1 MSKVR
6 IIAKIRPFL
15 ANEQPDDGVRVEDS
29 ALSLANPRNP
39 SQRIVYRDFA
49 ACYDESSTGP
59 ESQRDLFNEELGQ
72 WIGECFN
79 GKTLAV
85 MCYGVTS
92 SGKTYTMQGCRGNS
106 GIVASSVEALLS
118 WAAGMPQRRFEFT
131 LEYVEVY
138 CNDCRDLLASSQ
150 GSKVAIQSDKNN
162 RTKISKQETERFST
176 YDEFERKFK
185 DANKRRATAATA
197 LNRSSSRSHAIL
209 TIRVFEQPQ
218 GESALPYALGKIQL
232 VDLAGSEKFEPGSSS
247 VQIQE
252 AKFINISLSALSR
265 VITALNTDSDV
276 IPYRESKL
284 TRLLQEAFSGNSRTL
299 VICNIAP
306 GRKFLSGTRSTIEF
320 ATKAKSVKAT
330 KNEAAEKEAQQ
341 RIERRRNEDPEFN
354 IAVQAEADRQVALIR
369 AQMEN
374 DRLNSLNSISESSS
388 SLPALP
394 LGPSTDQTEMDAPSK
409 DGSGPDYGNATSNQ
423 VQQSQ
428 PEIPQV
434 SNKELQLQKKDKN
447 YHPDKIGQS
456 KVLSSTTAE
465 QEEREKYRRRLDK
478 GLEKK
483 LDKYRSGDPRVD
495 RGKYARACII
505 AGKMAL
511 DERNDLEYAV
521 ILFEKAIGLYPE
533 NERLL
538 EETLSL
544 KKRLRAER
552 EGNADGGNPSAAKA
566 APLLSTRKGNNDP
579 SSSLKPKAMKLGAK
593 SEERKVAKNVMK
605 GKKREALAAAV
616 AAFGESDK
624 EGSGSE
630 DEVEKSLG
638 AIEHSDL
645 SDEE

>member
-1 MSKVR
+1 
-6 IIAKIRPFL
+6 
-15 ANEQPDDGVRVEDS
+15 
-29 ALSLANPRNP
+29 
-39 SQRIVYRDFA
+39 
-49 ACYDESSTGP
+49 
-59 ESQRDLFNEELGQ
+59 
-72 WIGECFN
+72 
-79 GKTLAV
+79 
-85 MCYGVTS
+85 
-92 SGKTYTMQGCRGNS
+92 
-106 GIVASSVEALLS
+106 
-118 WAAGMPQRRFEFT
+118 
-131 LEYVEVY
+131 
-138 CNDCRDLLASSQ
+138 
-150 GSKVAIQSDKNN
+150 
-162 RTKISKQETERFST
+162 
-176 YDEFERKFK
+176 
-185 DANKRRATAATA
+185 
-197 LNRSSSRSHAIL
+197 
-209 TIRVFEQPQ
+209 
-218 GESALPYALGKIQL
+218 
-232 VDLAGSEKFEPGSSS
+232 
-247 VQIQE
+247 
-252 AKFINISLSALSR
+252 
-265 VITALNTDSDV
+265 
-276 IPYRESKL
+276 
-284 TRLLQEAFSGNSRTL
+284 EAFSGNSRTL

-320 ATKAKSVKAT
+320 ATKAKSVKST

-374 DRLNSLNSISESSS
+374 DRLNSLNSISESLS
-388 SLPALP
+388 SLPVLP
-394 LGPSTDQTEMDAPSK
+394 LGPSTDQTEMGATSK
-409 DGSGPDYGNATSNQ
+409 YGSGPDHGNATSNQ
-423 VQQSQ
+423 IQPSQ
-428 PEIPQV
+428 PEISQV
-434 SNKELQLQKKDKN
+434 SNKEVQLHPELKKDKN
-447 YHPDKIGQS
+447 NHPDKIGQS
-456 KVLSSTTAE
+456 KGLSSTTAE
-465 QEEREKYRRRLDK
+465 QEERKKYRRRLDK

-538 EETLSL
+538 EETLTL

-566 APLLSTRKGNNDP
+566 APLLSTRKGNNEP

-624 EGSGSE
+624 EDSGSE

-638 AIEHSDL
+638 AIENSDL
-645 SDEE
+645 SDGEGQKKKRKGKGKVESTKRRGKKRRSGDNAEYQLEEEYQQDEPPSKRSRRLRV